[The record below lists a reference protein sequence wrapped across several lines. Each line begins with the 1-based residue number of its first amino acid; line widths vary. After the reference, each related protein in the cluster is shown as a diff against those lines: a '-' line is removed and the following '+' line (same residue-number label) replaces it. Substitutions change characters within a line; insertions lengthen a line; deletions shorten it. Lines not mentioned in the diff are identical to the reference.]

1 VVQGKL
7 SRGGEGMYRL
17 IQILITGFIAFVTI
31 TVAVNANGLLQ
42 LGILWAA
49 LTAAFIILAEA

>member
-1 VVQGKL
+1 
-7 SRGGEGMYRL
+7 MYRL
-17 IQILITGFIAFVTI
+17 IQILITGFVALVTI